1 MAIVCDFQSIF
12 EVRQI
17 FLFLTNWQRIVP
29 GLIQYFVDVVLVD
42 AAVLH
47 SDCNISTLGYE
58 LALLKIRLFPN
69 TFIYSRNYC
78 LLGKPALILVDPVM
92 RKVYSE

>member
-17 FLFLTNWQRIVP
+17 FLLLTNWQRIVP

-47 SDCNISTLGYE
+47 SDCNISALGYE
-58 LALLKIRLFPN
+58 LAVLKIRLFPN
-69 TFIYSRNYC
+69 TVHYSRSYC
-78 LLGKPALILVDPVM
+78 FLVKPALILVDPVLQ
-92 RKVYSE
+92 KVYTE